1 MTRRHQA
8 PPQDLRRGSGDE
20 SGAAAIELTLL
31 APALLVILL
40 FVVGLARMANASQQ
54 VESVAADAARAV
66 SLQRDVG
73 ASGSVAR
80 EAARRS
86 LGQAGLS
93 CVSLSVSVDATD
105 YRPGGAVRVAVSC
118 TASLG
123 DVAIAGFPG
132 RRQFDATATVPI
144 ESYRARP

>member
-1 MTRRHQA
+1 MTSRPETVCRRSGEGSR
-8 PPQDLRRGSGDE
+8 DERGT
-20 SGAAAIELTLL
+20 AAVELTLI

-54 VESVAADAARAV
+54 VESVAADVARAV
-66 SLQRDVG
+66 SLHRGEG

-93 CVSLSVSVDATD
+93 CASLSVSVDAQD

-118 TASLG
+118 TASLA
-123 DVAIAGFPG
+123 DVAMAGFPG
-132 RRQFDATATVPI
+132 QRQFDATSTVPI
-144 ESYRARP
+144 ESYRAP